1 MTGKIKQWL
10 MNVEEL
16 AAEAIQN
23 NLPEEEAI
31 QYILDNLDS
40 IKQIRIKPNTV
51 TWSILLSIYR
61 EVKERID
68 K

>member
-10 MNVEEL
+10 MNVDEL
-16 AAEAIQN
+16 ATEAIQN
-23 NLPEEEAI
+23 NLPEEEAV
-31 QYILDNLDS
+31 QYMLDNLDS
-40 IKQIRIKPNTV
+40 VKPNTA
-51 TWSILLSIYR
+51 TWSILLSIYQ